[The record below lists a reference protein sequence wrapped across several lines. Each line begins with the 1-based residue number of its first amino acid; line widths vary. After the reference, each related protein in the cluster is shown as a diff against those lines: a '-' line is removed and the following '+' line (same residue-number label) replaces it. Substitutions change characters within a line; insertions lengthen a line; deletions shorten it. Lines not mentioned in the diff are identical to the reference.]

1 MLSENILEMR
11 SWKYSLNDCDR
22 EYIAQILEKL
32 PEDSRI
38 VIFLHYWRDIEFED
52 IAEVLGVRLKEVE
65 FIHSITLRLL
75 SKVFSQKLNEQK
87 SQSGEVAA

>member
-11 SWKYSLNDCDR
+11 SWKNSLNDCDR
-22 EYIAQILEKL
+22 EYIAQVLEKL
-32 PEDSRI
+32 PQDSRI

-65 FIHSITLRLL
+65 FIHNITLRLL

-87 SQSGEVAA
+87 RQSREVAA

>member
-1 MLSENILEMR
+1 MR
-11 SWKYSLNDCDR
+11 SWKNSLNDCDR

-32 PEDSRI
+32 PQDSRI
-38 VIFLHYWRDIEFED
+38 VIFLYYWRDIEFED

-65 FIHSITLRLL
+65 FIHNITLRLL

-87 SQSGEVAA
+87 RQSGEVAA

>member
-1 MLSENILEMR
+1 MR
-11 SWKYSLNDCDR
+11 SWKNSLNDCDR

-32 PEDSRI
+32 PQDSRI
-38 VIFLHYWRDIEFED
+38 IIFLHYWRDIEFED

-65 FIHSITLRLL
+65 FIHNITLRLL

-87 SQSGEVAA
+87 RQSREVAA

>member
-1 MLSENILEMR
+1 VLSEKILEMR
-11 SWKYSLNDCDR
+11 SWKNSLSDCER
-22 EYIAQILEKL
+22 EYIAQVLEKL

-52 IAEVLGVRLKEVE
+52 IAEVLGVRLREVE
-65 FIHSITLRLL
+65 FIHNMTLRLL

-87 SQSGEVAA
+87 RQSGEVAA

>member
-1 MLSENILEMR
+1 MLSEKILEVR
-11 SWKYSLNDCDR
+11 SWKNSLSDCER
-22 EYIAQILEKL
+22 EYIAQVLEKL

-52 IAEVLGVRLKEVE
+52 IAEVLGIRLKEVE
-65 FIHSITLRLL
+65 FIHNMTLRLL

-87 SQSGEVAA
+87 RQSGEVAA

>member
-1 MLSENILEMR
+1 MLSYKILEVR
-11 SWKYSLNDCDR
+11 SWKNSLSDCER
-22 EYIAQILEKL
+22 EHIAQVLEKL

-52 IAEVLGVRLKEVE
+52 IAEVLGVRLREVE
-65 FIHSITLRLL
+65 FIHNMTLRLL

-87 SQSGEVAA
+87 RQSGEVAA

>member
-1 MLSENILEMR
+1 MLSEKILEVR
-11 SWKYSLNDCDR
+11 SWKNSLSDCER
-22 EYIAQILEKL
+22 EYIAQVLEKL

-52 IAEVLGVRLKEVE
+52 IAEVLGVRLREVE
-65 FIHSITLRLL
+65 FIHNMTLRLL

-87 SQSGEVAA
+87 RQSGEVAA

>member
-11 SWKYSLNDCDR
+11 SWKNSLNDCDR

-32 PEDSRI
+32 PQDSRI

-65 FIHSITLRLL
+65 FIHNITLRLL

-87 SQSGEVAA
+87 RQSEEVAA

>member
-1 MLSENILEMR
+1 MLSEKILEMR
-11 SWKYSLNDCDR
+11 SWKNSLSDCER
-22 EYIAQILEKL
+22 EYIAQVLEKL

-52 IAEVLGVRLKEVE
+52 IAEVLGVRLREVE
-65 FIHSITLRLL
+65 FIHNMTLRLL

-87 SQSGEVAA
+87 RQSGEVAA

>member
-11 SWKYSLNDCDR
+11 SWKNSLNDCDR

-32 PEDSRI
+32 PQDSRI

-65 FIHSITLRLL
+65 FIHNITLRLL

-87 SQSGEVAA
+87 RQSGEVAA

>member
-1 MLSENILEMR
+1 MLSEKILEVQ

-22 EYIAQILEKL
+22 EYIAQVLEKL

-52 IAEVLGVRLKEVE
+52 IAEVLGIRLREVE
-65 FIHSITLRLL
+65 FIHNMTLRLL

-87 SQSGEVAA
+87 RQSGEVAA

>member
-1 MLSENILEMR
+1 MLSEKVLEVR
-11 SWKYSLNDCDR
+11 NWKNSLTDFDR
-22 EYIAQILEKL
+22 EYIGQALEKL

-52 IAEVLGVRLKEVE
+52 IADVLGVRLKEIE
-65 FIHSITLRLL
+65 FIHKVTLQLL

-87 SQSGEVAA
+87 NQSGEVAA

>member
-1 MLSENILEMR
+1 MLSEKIMEVR
-11 SWKYSLNDCDR
+11 SWKNSLSDCER
-22 EYIAQILEKL
+22 EYIAQVLEKL

-52 IAEVLGVRLKEVE
+52 IAEVLGVRLREVE
-65 FIHSITLRLL
+65 FIHNMTLRLL

-87 SQSGEVAA
+87 RQSGEVAA

>member
-1 MLSENILEMR
+1 MLSEKILEVR
-11 SWKYSLNDCDR
+11 SWKNSLSDCER
-22 EYIAQILEKL
+22 EYIAQVLEKL

-52 IAEVLGVRLKEVE
+52 IAEVLGVRLREVE
-65 FIHSITLRLL
+65 FIHNMTLQLL

-87 SQSGEVAA
+87 RQSGEVAA

>member
-11 SWKYSLNDCDR
+11 SWKNSLNDCDR

-32 PEDSRI
+32 PQDSRI
-38 VIFLHYWRDIEFED
+38 IIFLHYWRDIEFED

-65 FIHSITLRLL
+65 FIHNITLRLL

-87 SQSGEVAA
+87 RQSREVAA

>member
-11 SWKYSLNDCDR
+11 SWKNSLNDCDR
-22 EYIAQILEKL
+22 EYIAQVLEKL
-32 PEDSRI
+32 PQDSRI

-65 FIHSITLRLL
+65 FIHNITLRLL

-87 SQSGEVAA
+87 RQSGEVAA

>member
-11 SWKYSLNDCDR
+11 SWKNSLNDCDR

-32 PEDSRI
+32 PQDSRI

-52 IAEVLGVRLKEVE
+52 IAEVLGVQLKEVE
-65 FIHSITLRLL
+65 FIHNMTLRLL
-75 SKVFSQKLNEQK
+75 SKAFSQKLNEQK
-87 SQSGEVAA
+87 RQSGEVAA